1 MRRLLRKLTFVPT
14 LLILAGFVAAVI
26 LLSKP
31 LEDEESPPTVT
42 GAVRATAELKR
53 DAPLVYYAALNRG
66 RGRPAVEA
74 PEFPL
79 DGAQPDPGETFE
91 LAAEQGDG
99 TRFWVLA
106 RVETA
111 KIERWCKVVELPPL
125 RRLEDGKWVEAATG
139 KPLRPLEITVDRSTP
154 C

>member
-1 MRRLLRKLTFVPT
+1 MRSLLRKFTFVPT
-14 LLILAGFVAAVI
+14 LLILAGFVVAVI

-31 LEDEESPPTVT
+31 LKDEESPVAVT
-42 GAVRATAELKR
+42 GVVGATAELKR
-53 DAPLVYYAALNRG
+53 DAPLVYYAALNPG
-66 RGRPAVEA
+66 RARPAEEA

-79 DGAQPDPGETFE
+79 DDAQPDAGKTFE
-91 LAAEQGDG
+91 LAAEKGDG
-99 TRFWVLA
+99 TRFWILA

-111 KIERWCKVVELPPL
+111 KIERWCAVLELPPL
-125 RRLEDGKWVEAATG
+125 RRLEDGKWVEAATR